1 MTMTAG
7 KESSGASFVTVDF
20 GGGDGF
26 KAVGADSLA
35 AGDFLFA
42 PSGPEPVNGTSG
54 NDKLTGSDNADD
66 VINGMNGHDTL
77 YGLSGND
84 ALNGGAGNDHLYG
97 GAGNDRLEGGDGHD
111 KLLGEAGDD
120 VLVGGAGND
129 WMDGG
134 TGADIFVIA
143 PGGGFDSI
151 YRFETGSDKLDLS
164 AFGFGDMAG
173 LEEAADVTRS
183 LDGRSLWIDFGGG
196 DHVSVFG
203 LDVDKIS
210 AQNVIF

>member
-1 MTMTAG
+1 MTSG
-7 KESSGASFVTVDF
+7 KETSGASFVTVDF

-35 AGDFLFA
+35 AEHFLFA

-54 NDKLTGSDNADD
+54 NDKLTGSDNADA
-66 VINGMNGHDTL
+66 VNGMNGHDTL
-77 YGLSGND
+77 YGLAGDDTLRGGSGY
-84 ALNGGAGNDHLYG
+84 DHLYG

-111 KLLGEAGDD
+111 KLLGEAGED

-134 TGADIFVIA
+134 TGADTFVVA

-151 YRFETGSDKLDLS
+151 YRFETGSDKLDFS
-164 AFGFGDMAG
+164 AFGFEDMAD
-173 LEEAADVTRS
+173 LEDSADVTRS
-183 LDGRSLWIDFGGG
+183 LDGRSLRIDFGGG